1 MTATLDGHAGHGRS
15 AEAPGERWVV
25 FFGEDWGG
33 HNSTGQYLAT
43 ELARRRPV
51 LWVNSLGLR
60 SPGLNA
66 RDLRRIAARLRS
78 FIGSL
83 RGSAVNSGAPVTPD
97 GGSSV
102 VVASPLA
109 LPWPRYR
116 LVRWINRQLVGAYL
130 RREAR
135 RRGIVQPIVI
145 TACLAAVDVV
155 DVFRPV
161 RVIYYCAD
169 EHAFFPGMD
178 RALVERLEGE
188 LLARADRVVA
198 SSRALVAR
206 KGCHHSDVR
215 YLPHGVSWAH
225 MHTALEQP
233 PLPAGLVDIGRP
245 IAGFVG
251 QIGDHVDLPLL
262 AAVAAALPQV
272 QFVLIG
278 PAADPTLALPTAD
291 NLHYL
296 GARAHAELPSYL
308 ARFDVALMPFADTPR
323 VRYAHPTKVREYLAA
338 GCPVVA
344 TPHPEL
350 AGLSPHVATA
360 ASAAAF
366 ASAIRRFIEQPPDR
380 SALSRSIVGHDWS
393 DRAAAFEQLVTE
405 T

>member
-1 MTATLDGHAGHGRS
+1 MAETDAGSGRG
-15 AEAPGERWVV
+15 ARAPGARWVV

-60 SPGLNA
+60 SPRLNV
-66 RDLRRIAARLRS
+66 RDLRRIVTKLRG
-78 FIGSL
+78 FLGSL
-83 RGSAVNSGAPVTPD
+83 RGGTGASAAPVTPAS
-97 GGSSV
+97 GSSV

-116 LVRWINRQLVGAYL
+116 FVRWLNRMLVGAYL

-145 TACLAAVDVV
+145 TASPAAVDVV
-155 DVFRPV
+155 DVLRPV

-206 KGCHHSDVR
+206 KGCHHPDVR

-233 PLPAGLVDIGRP
+233 PLPAGLADIGRP

-262 AAVAAALPQV
+262 AAVAAALPRV
-272 QFVLIG
+272 QFVLVG
-278 PAADPTLALPTAD
+278 PAADPALALPAGD

-296 GARAHAELPSYL
+296 GARPHAELPAYL

-360 ASAAAF
+360 AGVDAF
-366 ASAIRRFIEQPPDR
+366 ASAIQRFIDQPPDR
-380 SALSRSIVGHDWS
+380 RSLSQSIVSHDWA
-393 DRAAAFEQLVTE
+393 DRAASLEQLVTE